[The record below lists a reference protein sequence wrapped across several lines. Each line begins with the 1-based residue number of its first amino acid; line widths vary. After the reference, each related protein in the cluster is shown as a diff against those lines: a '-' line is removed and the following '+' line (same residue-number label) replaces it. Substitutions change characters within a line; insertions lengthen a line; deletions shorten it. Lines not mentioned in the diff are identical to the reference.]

1 MTANNKEFQF
11 AEIQVG
17 KLLLETFANEQS
29 PYHSSQQPQEIKEL
43 LSKHSRRLKYHIA
56 RSLSERQKQVI
67 KHYLMGLR
75 EREIAAKLGITQ
87 QVVNIYK
94 HRAIKKLTRIMAS

>member
-1 MTANNKEFQF
+1 MVTNKKEFQF
-11 AEIQVG
+11 AEVQVG

-29 PYHSSQQPQEIKEL
+29 PYHPSQQPHEIREL
-43 LSKHSRRLKYHIA
+43 LTKHSRRLKYHIA
-56 RSLSERQKQVI
+56 RSLSDRQKQVI

-94 HRAIKKLTRIMAS
+94 HRAIKKLARIMTS

>member
-1 MTANNKEFQF
+1 MTSREFEF
-11 AEIQVG
+11 AEVLVG

-29 PYHSSQQPQEIKEL
+29 AYHPSEENSKTREL
-43 LSKHSRRLKYHIA
+43 LTRHGRRLKYHIS

-67 KHYLMGLR
+67 KHYLMGLK

-94 HRAIKKLTRIMAS
+94 QRAIKKLSKIMTS

>member
-1 MTANNKEFQF
+1 MSVASREFEF
-11 AEIQVG
+11 AEVLVG

-29 PYHSSQQPQEIKEL
+29 AYHSSEEISKTRDL
-43 LSKHSRRLKYHIA
+43 LSRHGRKLKYHIS
-56 RSLSERQKQVI
+56 RSLSERQRQVI
-67 KHYLMGLR
+67 KHYLMGLK

-94 HRAIKKLTRIMAS
+94 QRAIKKLARIMTA